1 MKPVQSQTN
10 TELGSSWSV
19 QSCVYKT
26 FLISIALS
34 DVVSFCAASIITLA
48 MILIYKVEI
57 HNGGTWFCSREVS
70 RSPRRGGG
78 GGGGAR
84 GGGPPGNDDDGP
96 GGGGGSPNTEG
107 RHGPGGRGGA
117 CNRDVGGVSPAAGT
131 PPAGDRGPAGGGAG
145 DRDVGGNAA
154 GAGAPPAG
162 APPAETGAPP
172 AIVCELGSSNGV
184 AIQTD
189 PLMGL
194 MNCPGGAPGDS
205 VDSVEST
212 DSNTPTS
219 SSQESLDSQKT
230 STPNS
235 QRRLLAQTSSITGI
249 PGSGPVGRKWT
260 LKSQLSENGVP
271 ESLEMGSWSQNSEAF
286 DVSVETLCMGCREDM
301 A

>member
-1 MKPVQSQTN
+1 MV
-10 TELGSSWSV
+10 
-19 QSCVYKT
+19 
-26 FLISIALS
+26 
-34 DVVSFCAASIITLA
+34 
-48 MILIYKVEI
+48 LIYKVEI

-70 RSPRRGGG
+70 RSPRQGGG
-78 GGGGAR
+78 GGGGARGGGGGR

-117 CNRDVGGVSPAAGT
+117 CDRDVGGVSPAAGT

-194 MNCPGGAPGDS
+194 REIVLTAL
-205 VDSVEST
+205 
-212 DSNTPTS
+212 
-219 SSQESLDSQKT
+219 SQQIRTLPRQVV
-230 STPNS
+230 
-235 QRRLLAQTSSITGI
+235 RRALTA
-249 PGSGPVGRKWT
+249 RKLPHPIRSFACWP
-260 LKSQLSENGVP
+260 KHHPSQLSQAMDTCV
-271 ESLEMGSWSQNSEAF
+271 ESGL
-286 DVSVETLCMGCREDM
+286 
-301 A
+301 